1 MRRILAAIVVS
12 LLALGL
18 ANAVSASVKLEGWL
32 IVEEAC
38 IATKS
43 LRGSS
48 GDWLEPGRAY
58 PLLGK
63 NRADNASHYR
73 IRLGASGS
81 SDRWVGID
89 CGIHVVRADPASSET
104 GVTTTDDKDDK
115 EGRKPVVRN
124 VPLLLAVSWQPAFCE
139 ARSRQR
145 ECKSQHQG
153 RFDATH
159 FSLHGLWPQPRE
171 NVYCGV
177 SARDKRNDKDRRW
190 DWLPVLDLEAAT
202 RSELNRVMPGT
213 ASFLHR
219 HEWIKHGTCYPEGA
233 ERYYRDSLRAM
244 NQLNSSEVR
253 ALFAANVGQNVT
265 TKAIRQAFDNAF
277 GRGAGQRVQ
286 VSCKNDGRRRLITEL
301 KIHLAGPL
309 DDDSS
314 LADVI
319 RAGAKTAPGCNG
331 GIVDPVGLQ

>member
-1 MRRILAAIVVS
+1 MKCAKILIVFAALTTGFS
-12 LLALGL
+12 
-18 ANAVSASVKLEGWL
+18 NAAPASVKLEGWL
-32 IVEEAC
+32 IAREAC
-38 IATKS
+38 TATKS
-43 LRGSS
+43 LRGST
-48 GDWLEPGRAY
+48 GERLEPGFAY
-58 PLLGK
+58 QLLGK
-63 NRADNASHYR
+63 NRADDASHYR
-73 IRLGASGS
+73 VRLGLSGS
-81 SDRWVGID
+81 SDRWVRID
-89 CGIHVVRADPASSET
+89 CGVHVVRADPDSAGTEIPTT
-104 GVTTTDDKDDK
+104 GGKTDEEEPK
-115 EGRKPVVRN
+115 VVERT

-145 ECKSQHQG
+145 ECKGQHQG

-159 FSLHGLWPQPRE
+159 FTLHGLWPQPRE

-177 SARDKRNDKDRRW
+177 SSRDKANDKDRRW
-190 DWLPVLDLEAAT
+190 DWLPILDLESAT

-219 HEWIKHGTCYPEGA
+219 HEWIKHGTCYSEGA
-233 ERYYRDSLRAM
+233 ERYYRDSLHAM

-253 ALFAANVGQNVT
+253 ALFVANVGQNVT
-265 TKAIRQAFDNAF
+265 TNAIRQAFDRSF

-314 LADVI
+314 LANVI

>member
-1 MRRILAAIVVS
+1 MIAQD
-12 LLALGL
+12 
-18 ANAVSASVKLEGWL
+18 
-32 IVEEAC
+32 AC

-43 LRGSS
+43 LRGST
-48 GDWLEPGRAY
+48 GEKLEPGFAY
-58 PLLGK
+58 QLLGK
-63 NRADNASHYR
+63 NRADDASHYR
-73 IRLGASGS
+73 VRLGLSGS
-81 SDRWVGID
+81 SDRWVRID
-89 CGIHVVRADPASSET
+89 CGVHVVRADPGSDATE
-104 GVTTTDDKDDK
+104 VTTTNEEESNDND
-115 EGRKPVVRN
+115 RKVVVRN

-145 ECKSQHQG
+145 ECRSQHRG
-153 RFDATH
+153 RFDASNFT
-159 FSLHGLWPQPRE
+159 LHGLWPQPRE

-177 SARDKRNDKDRRW
+177 STRDKANDKNRHW
-190 DWLPVLDLEAAT
+190 DWLPILDLDSST
-202 RSELNRVMPGT
+202 RSELNKVMPGT

-219 HEWIKHGTCYPEGA
+219 HEWIKHGTCYSEDA

-244 NQLNSSEVR
+244 NQLNSSEVQ
-253 ALFAANVGQNVT
+253 ALFVANVGQNLT

-309 DDDSS
+309 DDDAS
-314 LADVI
+314 LADTI